1 MPPTLRELVGS
12 RIAGLPAETQ
22 AALCAAAALAEPTLV
37 LVGAA
42 TDGDAAAALGPAVE
56 AEIVSLAAGR
66 IRFAHPLLAAA
77 AYDAA
82 GPRERRDVHS
92 KLAVAVRDREE
103 QVRHLAL
110 AAAGPD
116 ADVASALDGAAQL
129 ARARGAPVAAAE
141 LYEEARALT
150 PPADRA
156 GARRRAVDAAR
167 CLFESGDSRRARS
180 LLEATIAD
188 LPAGAERGRALLV
201 LAPLR
206 SYDDD
211 IRAAVALYEQALAEA
226 GGDREVLGA
235 AHEGIAGNL
244 FRLRERFPEAADH
257 ARAAVALG
265 EALGDRRLVASAL
278 GSQLLAEASLG
289 LPEARQT
296 AESAAALADTP
307 TPRLLQGAGFSL
319 AVARMWWEE
328 LDAAHDAFERMLE
341 RAAEIGD
348 ESSVPYLHVLLAQAD
363 CLRARYAEAAG
374 HAGIASDRAE
384 QAGQRTL
391 HAYSLALRGLA
402 ALSR

>member
-1 MPPTLRELVGS
+1 M
-12 RIAGLPAETQ
+12 
-22 AALCAAAALAEPTLV
+22 
-37 LVGAA
+37 
-42 TDGDAAAALGPAVE
+42 
-56 AEIVSLAAGR
+56 
-66 IRFAHPLLAAA
+66 
-77 AYDAA
+77 
-82 GPRERRDVHS
+82 HS
-92 KLAVAVRDREE
+92 KLAVAVLDREE

-116 ADVASALDGAAQL
+116 AEVASALDEAARL

-167 CLFESGDSRRARS
+167 CWFESGDSRRARS
-180 LLEATIAD
+180 LLEATIAH

-226 GGDREVLGA
+226 GGDGEVLGA

-244 FRLRERFPEAADH
+244 FRLRERFAEAVEH
-257 ARAAVALG
+257 ARAAAALG
-265 EALGDRRLVASAL
+265 EELGDGSSSLRRSGRSSSPRPRSGDRRH
-278 GSQLLAEASLG
+278 GG
-289 LPEARQT
+289 PRGRRRWRT
-296 AESAAALADTP
+296 TP

-328 LDAAHDAFERMLE
+328 LDVAHDAFERMLE

-374 HAGIASDRAE
+374 HADDRRRIVPSRPASGRSS
-384 QAGQRTL
+384 RTRSPC
-391 HAYSLALRGLA
+391 AALA
-402 ALSR
+402 AAVSRRRRRGATRDGSSARARTQHERPPG